1 MKVVK
6 HKVIIGGSSNFGRGQ
21 HVDFCTKVFVDKC
34 RYAGDFWASVACRYG
49 GKAFSIHVKKKLQEQ
64 DNMNIV

>member
-34 RYAGDFWASVACRYG
+34 RYAGDF
-49 GKAFSIHVKKKLQEQ
+49 
-64 DNMNIV
+64 